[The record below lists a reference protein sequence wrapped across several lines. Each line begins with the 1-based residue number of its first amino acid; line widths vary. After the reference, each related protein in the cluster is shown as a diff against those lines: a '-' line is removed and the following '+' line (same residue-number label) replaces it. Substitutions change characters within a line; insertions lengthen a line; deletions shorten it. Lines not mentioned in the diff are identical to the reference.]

1 MLDLSKMNKKHIFD
15 IEKSELI
22 EWLKSKNQPKF
33 RADQIYSL
41 AVLGYEF
48 SQMQTLPQA
57 LRKELSEDFIAQGA
71 HLHSFYKSNID
82 DTTKLL
88 FELYDG
94 NIIEGVLM
102 NYDNSWSL
110 CISTQVGCRMSCSF
124 CASTLNGLA
133 RNLTPSEMLAE
144 IIVANNYLN
153 GEKVSRIVLMGS
165 GEALDNY
172 DNTIRFLKLAHD
184 EKLLGIGYRHFTI
197 STCGLVPQIYK
208 LMDENLPI
216 TLAISLHAWDQNTRE
231 ALMPVAKKYHID
243 ELIKAAKTY
252 VEKTGR
258 RVTFEYAV
266 MEGVNSSVSDAKEL
280 AKLLRGINCHV
291 NVIPL
296 NSVKERDLQAPSSA
310 QTDNFVATL
319 NSLGINTT
327 KRRSM
332 GSDIGGAC
340 GQLRN
345 KIIGMEGKS

>member
-1 MLDLSKMNKKHIFD
+1 MNKKHIFD

-82 DTTKLL
+82 DTAKLL
-88 FELYDG
+88 FELSDG

-172 DNTIRFLKLAHD
+172 DNTIKFLQLAHD

-197 STCGLVPQIYK
+197 STCGLVPQIYR

-231 ALMPVAKKYHID
+231 TLMPVAKKYHID

>member
-1 MLDLSKMNKKHIFD
+1 MNKKHIFD

-82 DTTKLL
+82 DTNKLL
-88 FELYDG
+88 FELSDG

-172 DNTIRFLKLAHD
+172 DNTIKFLKLAHY

-197 STCGLVPQIYK
+197 STCGLVPQIYR

-231 ALMPVAKKYHID
+231 TLMPVAKKYHID

-280 AKLLRGINCHV
+280 AKLLRCINCHV